1 MRLYGVMDPKAQSPA
16 RPSQGVPLLNGEA
29 TDLWAIQLDLYQ
41 GFLTGDRARVDR
53 HISADGTMWDS
64 AHEPLIHGLTG
75 LNEVRAARPTGADAP
90 QVDDLDATEPV
101 IDIWGDTA
109 LTRHLLTVTFSDAS
123 LPAERVRVTGVWRR
137 VDGEW
142 LNVHN
147 HEDVLP

>member
-1 MRLYGVMDPKAQSPA
+1 MRLYGVMDSKAQSDT
-16 RPSQGVPLLNGEA
+16 RPLLNGEA

-41 GFLTGDRARVDR
+41 GFLSGDRARVDR
-53 HISADGTMWDS
+53 HISRDGTMWDS

-75 LNEVRAARPTGADAP
+75 LNEVRAARPTGAGAP

-109 LTRHLLTVTFSDAS
+109 LTRHLLTVTFADPGV
-123 LPAERVRVTGVWRR
+123 PAERVRVTGVWRR